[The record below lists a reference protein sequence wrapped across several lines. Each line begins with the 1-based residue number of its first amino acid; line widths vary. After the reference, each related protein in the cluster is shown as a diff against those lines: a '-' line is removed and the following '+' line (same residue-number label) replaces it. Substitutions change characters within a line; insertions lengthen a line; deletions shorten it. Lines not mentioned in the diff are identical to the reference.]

1 MDSPVSDAPVVVGLT
16 GASGSAVAVHL
27 LEALA
32 VDRIPVALIATP
44 AGRAVLREECGC
56 SLDRFRRP
64 GLVEHSD
71 SDLAATIASGSRPT
85 RGMAVVP
92 CSANT
97 VAKIATGLADTL
109 LTRAAHVHLK
119 ERRRLVLMPRET
131 PLSPILLRNLTRLA
145 ELGVAIVDPAPAF
158 YLKPRSVDDI
168 TRYLAGKVLEQL
180 GLPQRLYHGWKED
193 RP

>member
-1 MDSPVSDAPVVVGLT
+1 MDSSAPGPPVVVGIT
-16 GASGSAVAVHL
+16 GASGSAVVVHL

-32 VDRIPVALIATP
+32 ADGIPVALVATA
-44 AGRAVLREECGC
+44 AGRAVLREECGY

-64 GLVEHSD
+64 GFVEYSD
-71 SDLAATIASGSRPT
+71 ADPAAPIASGSRPT

-97 VAKIATGLADTL
+97 VAKIAHGLADTL

-131 PLSPILLRNLTRLA
+131 PLSPIMLRNLTSLA

-158 YLKPRSVDDI
+158 YLKPKSVDEI

-180 GLPQRLYHGWKED
+180 GLPQRST
-193 RP
+193 

>member
-1 MDSPVSDAPVVVGLT
+1 MDSSAPGPPVVVGIT
-16 GASGSAVAVHL
+16 GASGSAVVVHL

-32 VDRIPVALIATP
+32 ADGIPVALVATA
-44 AGRAVLREECGC
+44 AGRAVLREECGY

-64 GLVEHSD
+64 GFVEYSD
-71 SDLAATIASGSRPT
+71 ADPAAPIASGSRPT

-97 VAKIATGLADTL
+97 VAKIAHGLADTL

-131 PLSPILLRNLTRLA
+131 PLSPIMLRNLTSLA

-158 YLKPRSVDDI
+158 YLKPKSVDEI

-180 GLPQRLYHGWKED
+180 GLPQRLYRGWKEE